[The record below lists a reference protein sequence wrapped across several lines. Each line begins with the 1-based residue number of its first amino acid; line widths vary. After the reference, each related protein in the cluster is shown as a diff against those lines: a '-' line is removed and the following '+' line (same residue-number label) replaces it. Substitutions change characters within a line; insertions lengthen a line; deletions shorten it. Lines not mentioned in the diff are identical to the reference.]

1 MDRLNG
7 LFGPYLPVPFKV
19 FLPYRPSVRFVR
31 SEFGEVFK
39 SLSLRCWAR
48 GGLGLGFL
56 TWWKDCVGFLLKEG

>member
-1 MDRLNG
+1 MGSVDHTYR
-7 LFGPYLPVPFKV
+7 YLLRF
-19 FLPYRPSVRFVR
+19 SVLSAVR
-31 SEFGEVFK
+31 EVYGSEFGEVFK